1 MNKQSPTGSPF
12 QPQVA
17 LRKAKLHALVQRW
30 LVVVL
35 AVAAI
40 ALWVAAYLR
49 PWWQFYLFA
58 PQYPNGLVLDISLT
72 GLGGDFKEINMLNHY
87 IGMKGLDEAAALER
101 HLAVYGVGLVALLTA
116 GFSLVVGRK
125 WNWLLVIPGLLFPLG
140 FVGDSV
146 WWLYH
151 FGHSL
156 DRHAPLNIPMFTP
169 QFLGWGKIGQFQT
182 YAMPMMGF
190 WLAIAALGTMTLAM
204 VLRYRLCHTCP
215 LHDSCGV
222 TCPQK
227 LVLGKIPYRVN

>member
-1 MNKQSPTGSPF
+1 MKTQSPLDNPPHGKSE
-12 QPQVA
+12 A
-17 LRKAKLHALVQRW
+17 HARLQRW
-30 LVVVL
+30 LVVAL
-35 AVAAI
+35 AVAAVV
-40 ALWVAAYLR
+40 LWLLAYLR

-72 GLGGDFKEINMLNHY
+72 GLSGDYHEINMLNHY

-116 GFSLVVGRK
+116 GLALVVGRR
-125 WNWLLVIPGLLFPLG
+125 WNWLLIVPGLLFPLG

-182 YAMPMMGF
+182 YAMPMAGF
-190 WLAIAALGTMTLAM
+190 WLTIAALGTMTVAM
-204 VLRYRLCHTCP
+204 VLRYNLCRTCP
-215 LHDSCGV
+215 LHDSCGA
-222 TCPQK
+222 TCPKK
-227 LVLGKIPYRVN
+227 LVLGSVPYRVN

>member
-1 MNKQSPTGSPF
+1 MNTQSPKSRPAHPNAA
-12 QPQVA
+12 PQK
-17 LRKAKLHALVQRW
+17 REFHARIQRW

-40 ALWVAAYLR
+40 VLWALAYQR

-101 HLAVYGVGLVALLTA
+101 HLAVYGVGLVALMSA
-116 GFSLVVGRK
+116 AFSLIVGRK
-125 WNWLLVIPGLLFPLG
+125 WNWLLVVPGLLFPLG

-182 YAMPMMGF
+182 YAMPMLGF
-190 WLAIAALGTMTLAM
+190 WLAIAALGTMIVAM
-204 VLRYRLCHTCP
+204 ILRYRLCHSCP
-215 LHDSCGV
+215 LHDSCGA

-227 LVLGKIPYRVN
+227 LVLGNVPYRVN

>member
-1 MNKQSPTGSPF
+1 MNTQSPKSRPAHPNAA
-12 QPQVA
+12 PQK
-17 LRKAKLHALVQRW
+17 REFHARIQRW

-40 ALWVAAYLR
+40 VLWALAYLR

-101 HLAVYGVGLVALLTA
+101 HLAVYGVGLVALMSA
-116 GFSLVVGRK
+116 AFSLIVGRK
-125 WNWLLVIPGLLFPLG
+125 WNWLLVVPGLLFPLG

-182 YAMPMMGF
+182 YAMPMLGF
-190 WLAIAALGTMTLAM
+190 WLAIAALGTMIVAM
-204 VLRYRLCHTCP
+204 ILRYRLCHSCP
-215 LHDSCGV
+215 LHDSCGA

-227 LVLGKIPYRVN
+227 LVLGNVPYRVN